1 MEESRVYQNHVVKV
15 NKGDTLY
22 LFSDG
27 YADQFV
33 GPKGKKFMLTNL
45 QKTLLQNI
53 ESPMETQKL
62 KLMEAFID
70 WKQDTEQIDDVLVI
84 GIKM

>member
-1 MEESRVYQNHVVKV
+1 
-15 NKGDTLY
+15 
-22 LFSDG
+22 
-27 YADQFV
+27 
-33 GPKGKKFMLTNL
+33 MLTNL

-53 ESPMETQKL
+53 ELPMETQKL

-84 GIKM
+84 GIRI